1 MKKVIVIMA
10 IAAFAACNSG
20 TNTVQTVDSI
30 KVDTTQVVDT
40 VKNVVDTVKN
50 VVDTV
55 KNVVDTSK

>member
-20 TNTVQTVDSI
+20 TNTAPTTDST
-30 KVDTTQVVDT
+30 KVDTTQVI
-40 VKNVVDTVKN
+40 
-50 VVDTV
+50 DTV